1 LRCHTLQYVK
11 LNAMGK
17 FGKRPALRVTG
28 AAGRATLLAVPVSK
42 ISAFPGDAVDVGRL
56 VAHYALVVGTDIEAA
71 DVVTPDDE
79 DVGLFGRRIRRAQ
92 RSKGNN
98 QAHTN
103 SKTCCYKPI
112 DQTHC
117 LTSP

>member
-1 LRCHTLQYVK
+1 MLGV
-11 LNAMGK
+11 
-17 FGKRPALRVTG
+17 
-28 AAGRATLLAVPVSK
+28 
-42 ISAFPGDAVDVGRL
+42 L
-56 VAHYALVVGTDIEAA
+56 VAHYALVVDTDAEAA
-71 DVVTPDDE
+71 DIVTPDYE
-79 DVGLFGRRIRRAQ
+79 DVRFFGRRIRRAQ

-117 LTSP
+117 LTPPLNSVMAIDAKLMPSRISTISVQKNQLYKHVI